1 MTLESSGIKIQQTK
15 ACSSSKQKRLYF
27 FSSIL
32 FLVKKKNKNCNPV
45 YAAAVVRTGVFETIY
60 GQGRVKEGEIST
72 LHMSW
77 GMVPSV
83 VPHGVVGTERS

>member
-32 FLVKKKNKNCNPV
+32 FLVKKNKNCNPV
-45 YAAAVVRTGVFETIY
+45 YAAAVVRTGMFETIY